1 MSFLPLVMLKVRSG
15 KNISQMTGA
24 IHCYSLF
31 LFIYLGSHLLLLI
44 IFYFI
49 LVLFYEASTPLL
61 LCGGEQADLS
71 DADGLM
77 EASNEE
83 PGLLAFK
90 STSVTRWS
98 KHLPWLIELHSG
110 NQGRTE
116 PKVSTIA
123 EIATFESNYIMGF
136 QAARHCYFVEG
147 SRLIYLMLM
156 D

>member
-15 KNISQMTGA
+15 KNISQMT
-24 IHCYSLF
+24 
-31 LFIYLGSHLLLLI
+31 
-44 IFYFI
+44 
-49 LVLFYEASTPLL
+49 ASTPLL

-90 STSVTRWS
+90 STSVTRWYVNMPIPENAAVRDRS

>member
-1 MSFLPLVMLKVRSG
+1 MLKVRSG

-71 DADGLM
+71 DDDGLM

-83 PGLLAFK
+83 PGIVLFV
-90 STSVTRWS
+90 SMTVSIQVVHS
-98 KHLPWLIELHSG
+98 HLYFS
-110 NQGRTE
+110 
-116 PKVSTIA
+116 
-123 EIATFESNYIMGF
+123 
-136 QAARHCYFVEG
+136 CYL
-147 SRLIYLMLM
+147 RLQIFPSFLVPANCDL
-156 D
+156 

>member
-15 KNISQMTGA
+15 KNISQMT
-24 IHCYSLF
+24 
-31 LFIYLGSHLLLLI
+31 
-44 IFYFI
+44 
-49 LVLFYEASTPLL
+49 ASTPLL

-123 EIATFESNYIMGF
+123 EIATFESNYIMVLSTPYTQSF
-136 QAARHCYFVEG
+136 SLAF
-147 SRLIYLMLM
+147 SP
-156 D
+156 